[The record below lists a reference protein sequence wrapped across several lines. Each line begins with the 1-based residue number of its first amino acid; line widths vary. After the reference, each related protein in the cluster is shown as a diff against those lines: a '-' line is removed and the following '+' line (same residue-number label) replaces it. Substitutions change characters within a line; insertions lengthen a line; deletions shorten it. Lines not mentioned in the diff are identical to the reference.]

1 MTYDSINHSNSN
13 DWANVLSD
21 SQGTLFDER
30 FLGKYAGS
38 IMSDPTTALVE
49 LVANAW
55 DSFATEVN
63 IQWPEI
69 SSKTPFTI
77 RDNGSGM
84 TKEEFSTRWRTLDYD
99 RTLHQGDTALPPE
112 DLRDARPRRVY
123 GHNGRGRHAAFH
135 FSSPYRVV
143 TCKDGTRCVF
153 DVSQGRV
160 HPIEIELVE
169 ETKGAFP
176 NGTEISALESLR
188 SSFEPDDVRSVLST
202 RFLLDPSFKVDV
214 DGVSVTFDDVP
225 TDLIKEL
232 SVPVADY
239 GTAKLRIMDSA
250 RADRTSKQHGIA
262 WWVNRR
268 LVGEAGWNSFSDKLI
283 DGRTEEAKRYSF
295 VIEAD
300 FLTPA
305 EIMPDW
311 SAFRE
316 DQLKWKA
323 TKAAVHE
330 QIRDELATLLKAK
343 RTQTRSN
350 IAEKHSATVQ
360 TLPRLSQDRWNG
372 MLNQLI
378 ERCPTFSET
387 QLEQV
392 MGVLANLEMAESQYS
407 LLEKLHKL
415 TPSDLDSWNGLLEE
429 WTLKSAKEALDE
441 VSSRLKLIEEIRQ
454 KAASSDTK
462 EVQELQPLFGEA
474 LWIFGPQFESIEF
487 TSNKG
492 MTKVI
497 RELFKVDDTG
507 SRKRPDFAILP
518 DSTVGFYDRPAFDNE
533 HNQDGVDTLIIVE
546 LKKPGVPLGNG
557 EKTQVWEYIKEL
569 RGKGLIST
577 NTRVTGFLLG
587 DSIAP
592 QEGDPHTIGDRT
604 VIRPMLYN
612 TFVGQAEKRMMNLH
626 KRLSD
631 APFMKKILEN
641 EAPLQAI
648 LVN

>member
-1 MTYDSINHSNSN
+1 MVSSG
-13 DWANVLSD
+13 

-38 IMSDPTTALVE
+38 IISDPTTALVE

-55 DSFATEVN
+55 DAYATEVS
-63 IQWPEI
+63 IQWPDF

-84 TKEEFSTRWRTLDYD
+84 TRNEFSTRWRTLDYD
-99 RTLHQGDTALPPE
+99 RTTHQGDIAEPPQN
-112 DLRDARPRRVY
+112 LKNARPRRVY

-135 FSSPYRVV
+135 FSSPYRVI
-143 TCKDGTRCVF
+143 TIKDGVRCVF
-153 DVSQGRV
+153 DVSQGVRN
-160 HPIEIELVE
+160 PIEVELIE
-169 ETKGAFP
+169 ETKGDFP
-176 NGTEISALESLR
+176 NGTEIVALGTLR
-188 SSFEPDDVRSVLST
+188 STFSPADVRSVLST

-214 DGVSVTFDDVP
+214 DGIAVSFEDVP
-225 TDLIKEL
+225 TNLLKDV
-232 SVPVADY
+232 SVEVADY
-239 GTAKLRIMDSA
+239 GTAKLRVLDSS

-295 VIEAD
+295 VVEAD

-311 SAFRE
+311 SSFRE
-316 DQLKWKA
+316 ENAKWKT
-323 TKAAVHE
+323 TKSIVHDC
-330 QIRDELATLLKAK
+330 IRDELTSLLKTK
-343 RTQTRSN
+343 RTQTRTN
-350 IAEKHSATVQ
+350 IASKHASTVRA
-360 TLPRLSQDRWNG
+360 LPRLSQDRWNG
-372 MLNQLI
+372 MLTQLV
-378 ERCPTFSET
+378 ERCPTLGEQ

-407 LLEKLHKL
+407 LLEKLHNL

-441 VSSRLKLIEEIRQ
+441 VSSRLKLIEEIRA
-454 KAASSDTK
+454 KTASTDTQ

-492 MTKVI
+492 MTRVI
-497 RELFKVDDTG
+497 KELFKVTEKG
-507 SRKRPDFAILP
+507 SRKRPDFAVLP
-518 DSTVGFYDRPAFDNE
+518 DSTVGFYDRPAFDE
-533 HNQDGVDTLIIVE
+533 DHNQNGVDTLVIVE
-546 LKKPGVPLGNG
+546 LKKPGVPLGQE
-557 EKTQVWEYIKEL
+557 EKMQVWGYIKEL
-569 RGKGLIST
+569 REKGLVST
-577 NTRVTGFLLG
+577 ETRVTGFLLG

-592 QEGDPHTIGDRT
+592 QEGEPSKHGDRT
-604 VIRPMLYN
+604 IIRPMLYN
-612 TFVGQAEKRMMNLH
+612 TFIGQAEKRMMNLH

-631 APFMKKILEN
+631 APFMTKSNAAQEPVQQVLARQN
-641 EAPLQAI
+641 GQA
-648 LVN
+648 L